1 MMTVVADIGLHEPIT
16 DSLPTELLHDF
27 AQACTQLA
35 EARRLQAA
43 KDTPAHRIAVIDG
56 RARVDAVLD
65 MYLMYLEIEAGGPGA
80 LTVRP

>member
-1 MMTVVADIGLHEPIT
+1 MTAVVDIGHEPIT
-16 DSLPTELLHDF
+16 ESLPSELLHDF
-27 AQACTQLA
+27 ARACRELA

-43 KDTPAHRIAVIDG
+43 KDTPASRIAVLDD

-80 LTVRP
+80 LTVRR